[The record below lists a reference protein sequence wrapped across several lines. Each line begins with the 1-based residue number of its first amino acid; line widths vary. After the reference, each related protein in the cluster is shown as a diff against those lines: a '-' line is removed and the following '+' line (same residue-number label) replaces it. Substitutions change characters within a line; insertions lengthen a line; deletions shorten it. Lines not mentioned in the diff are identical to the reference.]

1 MSATRFPTPA
11 ARSPAALIRFL
22 VRFLIRFLVSL
33 PVSVLIR
40 APMQTALPAL
50 TLSFTLAA
58 CAVLGPGFIDPTQAH
73 AEAPVAERIFHGG
86 PIVTVDDAR
95 PNAAAV
101 AVAGGKIVAV
111 GDEAQVMRLRGP
123 NTELVDLAGRT
134 LVPGFID
141 GHSHFFCC
149 VDVQVQALCASPPA
163 GPCTSVADVI
173 AQLRKLV
180 ERRRIGPGGFVI
192 GYGYDPDL
200 LAERRAPTR
209 LELDAAFPDNPVF
222 VTHVSGHGAMLN
234 SKALARF
241 NITAATPTPPGGVI
255 GREPGSQEPSGLL
268 FETAFLPV
276 FSQIPSPD
284 ADEQIALIT
293 SGQKLYTQAGI
304 TTAQEGATTKQQ
316 LDLLRRAADRGLLEI
331 DVISLAL
338 FTEMDKI
345 FAGQPPVT
353 EKEYRNRLRIGGVKV
368 VSDGSP
374 QGKTAYF
381 TTPYLTAGPAGQRDW
396 RGEPTMPQP
405 LLNEI
410 VKKVYDGG
418 AQLFVHCNGD
428 AAIDDLLEAHRFAAG
443 DDPTTDRHT
452 VGIHSQFIRR
462 DQLEKY
468 RAWKITP
475 SFFTLHCF
483 YFGDTHVANR
493 GAEQAA
499 FISPLRSARAAG
511 IRCTNHT
518 DFNVSPLD
526 QLFTIHTAVNRTSRS
541 GTVIGP
547 DERATPLEALEAIT
561 IDGARQYR
569 EEHTKGSIEVG
580 KLADLVILS
589 GNPLTVDPATI
600 KNITVLETIKEGR
613 TIHAVK

>member
-1 MSATRFPTPA
+1 MSATRFPTSA
-11 ARSPAALIRFL
+11 ARSPITLTSNL
-22 VRFLIRFLVSL
+22 TSHLTSG
-33 PVSVLIR
+33 PMR
-40 APMQTALPAL
+40 AVIPAL
-50 TLSFTLAA
+50 VLRFALVCCAA
-58 CAVLGPGFIDPTQAH
+58 IGPGAVCVPAARADSPA
-73 AEAPVAERIFHGG
+73 AERIFRGG
-86 PIVTVDDAR
+86 PIVTVNAAR
-95 PNAAAV
+95 PSAAAV

-111 GDEAQVMRLRGP
+111 GDEAEVMPLRGP
-123 NTELVDLAGRT
+123 KTEVVDLAGRT

-180 ERRRIGPGGFVI
+180 ERRHIGPGEFVI

-209 LELDAAFPDNPVF
+209 QELDAAFPDNPVF

-241 NITAATPTPPGGVI
+241 NITAATPTPPGGII
-255 GREPGSQEPSGLL
+255 GREAGSQEPSGLL
-268 FETAFLPV
+268 FETAFLPI
-276 FSQIPSPD
+276 FSQIPSPSP
-284 ADEQIALIT
+284 DEQIALLA

-331 DVISLAL
+331 DVVSLAL
-338 FTEMDKI
+338 FTEMDAI
-345 FAGQPPVT
+345 FAGRPPAT
-353 EKEYRNRLRIGGVKV
+353 EKDYRNRLRIGGVKV

-428 AAIDDLLEAHRFAAG
+428 AAIDALLEAHRFAAG
-443 DDPTTDRHT
+443 DDPGADRHT
-452 VGIHSQFIRR
+452 VGVHSQFIRR
-462 DQLEKY
+462 DQLKKY
-468 RAWKITP
+468 RAWKIIP

-499 FISPLRSARAAG
+499 FISPFRSARAAG

-541 GTVIGP
+541 GKVIGP
-547 DERATPLEALEAIT
+547 DETVTPLEALEAVT

-569 EEHTKGSIEVG
+569 EEHAKGSIEVG

-600 KNITVLETIKEGR
+600 KDIRVLETIKEGR